1 MKIYEEIKEMAESWI
16 SVKARLPEPE
26 TEVLAV
32 CVRNGYRFICPVIFE
47 DGTMLTQN
55 SMWNWYELGNYGTY
69 SEENDDYFVPEGW
82 WENRQFTPDDIYNNP
97 VDCTVTHWMP
107 LPDLPKGARM
117 DGGDRRMR
125 ASTCK
130 GCGAAIVWIRTPGGK
145 SMPCD
150 ATPRYYIEKPRS
162 GSKKIV
168 TPNGEVIS
176 CEYTEDPHKATG
188 TGFAPHW
195 GSCLAAG
202 TFRK

>member
-1 MKIYEEIKEMAESWI
+1 MRVTMSI
-16 SVKARLPEPE
+16 SLLNICLLAAVCLAAGAFIAFVLRGDYWRRVKDKLPKPE

-107 LPDLPKGARM
+107 LPKKPMSAR
-117 DGGDRRMR
+117 
-125 ASTCK
+125 K
-130 GCGAAIVWIRTPGGK
+130 
-145 SMPCD
+145 
-150 ATPRYYIEKPRS
+150 
-162 GSKKIV
+162 
-168 TPNGEVIS
+168 VI
-176 CEYTEDPHKATG
+176 
-188 TGFAPHW
+188 
-195 GSCLAAG
+195 
-202 TFRK
+202 

>member
-1 MKIYEEIKEMAESWI
+1 MRVTMSMSLLNICLLAAVCLAAGAFIAFVLRGDYWRR
-16 SVKARLPEPE
+16 VKDKLPKPE

-107 LPDLPKGARM
+107 LPK
-117 DGGDRRMR
+117 
-125 ASTCK
+125 
-130 GCGAAIVWIRTPGGK
+130 
-145 SMPCD
+145 
-150 ATPRYYIEKPRS
+150 KPMSER
-162 GSKKIV
+162 
-168 TPNGEVIS
+168 EVI
-176 CEYTEDPHKATG
+176 
-188 TGFAPHW
+188 
-195 GSCLAAG
+195 
-202 TFRK
+202 